1 MACAARA
8 FYPAPRIAP
17 LALLAGQTLILVGGL
32 TASFVLWQALVA
44 GSSESVVPALSLIA
58 CLLGTYTI
66 AGLLT
71 LAAFGGLDG
80 AFNNAAIPP
89 AGRSEEHTSELQSLM
104 RISYA
109 VFCLQKKNILNTT
122 YIKYNKT

>member
-58 CLLGTYTI
+58 CLLGPYTI

-71 LAAFGGLDG
+71 LAARV
-80 AFNNAAIPP
+80 AMPQP
-89 AGRSEEHTSELQSLM
+89 EMAGIGR
-104 RISYA
+104 
-109 VFCLQKKNILNTT
+109 TT
-122 YIKYNKT
+122 ARGKGFTYG